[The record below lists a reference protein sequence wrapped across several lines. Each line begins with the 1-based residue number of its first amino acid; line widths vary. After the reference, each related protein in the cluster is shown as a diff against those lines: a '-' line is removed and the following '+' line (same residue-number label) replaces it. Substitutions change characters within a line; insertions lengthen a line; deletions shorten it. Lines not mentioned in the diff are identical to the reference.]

1 MDTFLR
7 SKELE
12 TWNNVLQSE
21 VSSVLIPAIQKHIE
35 KPSIIVLEGELGA
48 GKTSFVSA
56 FLKQVVGVDNV
67 NSPTYNLVSEYDG
80 DNGRKIYHLDLY
92 RLESEEELFD
102 IGIEEILQSD
112 YDYIL
117 VEWAD
122 LLIEQLNLFYHLSLS
137 KQGNARAY
145 QLHKVFVPLQG

>member
-12 TWNNVLQSE
+12 LWSDVPKNE
-21 VSSVLIPAIQKHIE
+21 VSSVLIPAIQKHIN
-35 KPSIIVLEGELGA
+35 KPAVIVLEGDLGA

-56 FLKQVVGVDNV
+56 FLKQVVGAENV
-67 NSPTYNLVSEYDG
+67 SSPTYNLVSEYDG
-80 DNGRKIYHLDLY
+80 EQGRKIYHLDLY

-122 LLIEQLNLFYHLSLS
+122 LLIEHLDSFFHLAIE
-137 KQGNARAY
+137 KQGDARAY